1 MIARILFISTL
12 LLSLAGFAP
21 AALAVEETHVT
32 FLGVALD
39 PETQQADRRLREFLR
54 ADMPLRF
61 ETRDQEY
68 GAAINTLKQW
78 NENEQG
84 PLIARVTPYVYVVA
98 EMLGADLEILAT
110 YLSKKT
116 GEVTYHSYLV
126 THKDNFAGN
135 DLDTFVKYL
144 RDHPAPAHFI
154 YHNRFSTSSY
164 FLPSLYFH
172 KQDIFSVPG
181 KTKNDSKYI
190 TIQAQR
196 PEDIGGSSSLVARVK
211 EKQAEFAAVWD
222 GTMAKFID
230 DPDLNFLK
238 LPNTLPNDLLVVS
251 RTTDES
257 LKDALRDSINKL
269 KPDDI
274 NIGDFLKW
282 VDFNKTPDARRALA
296 SLRWLAK
303 STPYPVPLKIR
314 RPHNEDQSQEIDDRY
329 LEAARQ
335 AVRLSGT
342 EFVLFDEDFHQH
354 FDVLWTLHQ
363 SHDDSLVI
371 TSEFVESEL
380 PPQKFHISF
389 KKDDMESLVAR
400 IGSEITNRMHRI
412 RYVWPFDNAEVRV
425 LRDVEF
431 TIPEGT
437 LMKGMKISWSDPV
450 SNAYTSDSPFDVTV
464 TESGFHSFQLSG
476 SGFPQ
481 NSEGHYNFDPMS
493 NSSYR
498 VFLVRP
504 EPGGKLLM
512 AGTYAMIGLFAL
524 AALLALKAALF
535 NKKENP

>member
-1 MIARILFISTL
+1 M
-12 LLSLAGFAP
+12 
-21 AALAVEETHVT
+21 
-32 FLGVALD
+32 
-39 PETQQADRRLREFLR
+39 
-54 ADMPLRF
+54 
-61 ETRDQEY
+61 
-68 GAAINTLKQW
+68 
-78 NENEQG
+78 
-84 PLIARVTPYVYVVA
+84 TPYVYVVA

-110 YLSKKT
+110 YLSRKT

-126 THKDNFAGN
+126 THKDKFSGN
-135 DLDTFVKYL
+135 DLDAFVKYL
-144 RDHPAPAHFI
+144 RDHQTPARFI

-164 FLPSLYFH
+164 FLPSLYFR

-181 KTKNDSKYI
+181 KTSNDSKYI
-190 TIQAQR
+190 TIQAER
-196 PEDIGGSSSLVARVK
+196 PDGIGGSSTLVSAVK
-211 EKQAEFAAVWD
+211 AKQADFAAVWD
-222 GTMAKFID
+222 GTMAKFGN

-251 RTTDES
+251 RTSNEE
-257 LKDALRDSINKL
+257 LKDALRASINKL
-269 KPDDI
+269 SANDI

-296 SLRWLAK
+296 SLRWLSK
-303 STPYPVPLKIR
+303 TPPNPVPLKIR
-314 RPHNEDQSQEIDDRY
+314 KPHNEENGIDDRY

-437 LMKGMKISWSDPV
+437 QMKSMKISWSDPV
-450 SNAYTSDSPFDVTV
+450 SNAYTSDTPFDVTV
-464 TESGFHSFQLSG
+464 TESGFHSFQLMG
-476 SGFPQ
+476 TGFPD
-481 NSEGHYNFDPMS
+481 NSEGHFNFDPMS

-504 EPGGKLLM
+504 EPGGKLLV
-512 AGTYAMIGLFAL
+512 AGTYTMIGLFAL
-524 AALLALKAALF
+524 AALLAAKAAFF
-535 NKKENP
+535 NRKAGQ